1 MRPVRPARAVIAD
14 IVPYDAK
21 NLPADVF
28 ISANENPDNPPQE
41 VLDEIEAGLADFRF
55 NRYPD
60 PLAGTLRAMI
70 AETCGIAPECVLP
83 GNGGDEQL
91 FNIFMAWGGPGRK
104 LLNITPTFSI
114 YAYNAMIT
122 GTEVVE
128 IPRSD
133 DFKIDEEAVIER
145 ASQGD
150 IDIVVVGSPNN
161 PTGDLA
167 DEAFM
172 LRLLDSTD
180 ALVLIDEA
188 YGEYSAF
195 SMLPHLKDYEN
206 LLILHTFSK
215 AYSLAGLRLG
225 YILAN
230 PSVIDEFLKVRQNY
244 SIDAF
249 AQLAGECCWRHRDLF
264 MPRIGRTVQ
273 LREELYATLRT
284 VPGVEVWPSDANY
297 LLFRIENA
305 HEVWK
310 TLYDKYSVL
319 VRDFSSAPG
328 LKDCLRVTVGS
339 KDELRRFLL
348 ALCEIVGE
356 RLGKNVHLNGWEDEQ
371 EGEDSDA

>member
-1 MRPVRPARAVIAD
+1 MRPVRPAGDLIAD

-21 NLPADVF
+21 NLPAETF
-28 ISANENPDNPPQE
+28 ISANENPENPPQE
-41 VLDEIEAGLADFRF
+41 VLDEIAAGLSDFQY

-60 PLAGTLRAMI
+60 PLARNLRSMI
-70 AETCGIAPECVLP
+70 AETCGIKPECVLL

-114 YAYNAMIT
+114 YAYNAKIT
-122 GTEVVE
+122 GTGVVE
-128 IPRSD
+128 IPRSA
-133 DFKIDEEAVIER
+133 DFKIDEQAVIER

-167 DEAFM
+167 SEDFM
-172 LRLLDSTD
+172 LRLLEATD
-180 ALVLIDEA
+180 ALVLVDEA
-188 YGEYSAF
+188 YGEFSAF
-195 SMLPHLKDYEN
+195 SMLPHLKDFEN

-230 PSVIDEFLKVRQNY
+230 PSVICEFLKVRQNY

-264 MPRIGRTVQ
+264 MPRIGLTVQ
-273 LREELYATLRT
+273 RREEVFAALSRI
-284 VPGVEVWPSDANY
+284 PGVEVWPSDANY
-297 LLFRIENA
+297 LMFRIERA
-305 HEVWK
+305 HEVWE
-310 TLYDKYSVL
+310 TLYEKYSVL

-328 LKDCLRVTVGS
+328 LENCLRVTIGS
-339 KDELRRFLL
+339 RDEVVRFLT
-348 ALCEIVGE
+348 ALSEIVSERIGE
-356 RLGKNVHLNGWEDEQ
+356 PVHVTEAWEWE
-371 EGEDSDA
+371 EEDDDA